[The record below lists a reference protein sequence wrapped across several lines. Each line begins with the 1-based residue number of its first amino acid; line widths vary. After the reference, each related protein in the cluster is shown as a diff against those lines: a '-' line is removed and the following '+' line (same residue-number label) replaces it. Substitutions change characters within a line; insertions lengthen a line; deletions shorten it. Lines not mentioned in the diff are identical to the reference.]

1 MLDVIRTLIRKDIAA
16 EVPDDLSA
24 CMDCD
29 SIDCPEKEFK
39 NCPNR
44 LARLTELQRLK
55 NAKSASG

>member
-1 MLDVIRTLIRKDIAA
+1 MLDAIRTFIRKDIAA

-29 SIDCPEKEFK
+29 SVECPEEEFK

-55 NAKSASG
+55 NANPAHG